1 MQSINLQLN
10 IKTVLGTLFFMGI
23 FIAIFAKGY
32 IFSQIIGT
40 GSDAEIQA
48 SRKASKDIADL
59 LLSLDK
65 ISFDTKVLNS
75 GYLQNL
81 LVLPS
86 FPIDA
91 RTLSNFGKAN
101 PFLGGFTV
109 VTNTASSS
117 VGGLIYSNQRSS
129 STAPITSVNSSR
141 R

>member
-1 MQSINLQLN
+1 MQNINLQLN
-10 IKTVLGTLFFMGI
+10 LKTILGTLFFMGI
-23 FIAIFAKGY
+23 FFAIFAKSY
-32 IFSQIIGT
+32 IFTQIIGT
-40 GSDAEIQA
+40 GTDTEIQA

-65 ISFDTKVLNS
+65 ISFDTKVLS
-75 GYLQNL
+75 SSYLQNL
-81 LVLPS
+81 NTLPS

-129 STAPITSVNSSR
+129 TTAPITPVNSGR